1 MSLASPDPDLHLRKR
16 LLRLQMGRVRRRIDR
31 RVRSSQRRAREL
43 LDWRTYA
50 RRYPGNAMLGA
61 FGLGLALSAG
71 LGARGFSRWLGLR
84 LVRRALRDAQ
94 QRLGRELADIW
105 AESTPAGDH
114 AHTPNT
120 STSDHARG

>member
-1 MSLASPDPDLHLRKR
+1 MSVSSPDRDLHRRKR
-16 LLRLQMGRVRRRIDR
+16 RLRLELGRVRRRIDR
-31 RVRSSQRRAREL
+31 RVRGSQRSARQL

-71 LGARGFSRWLGLR
+71 LGARGVSRWLGLR
-84 LVRRALRDAQ
+84 LFRSALRDAEK
-94 QRLGRELADIW
+94 RLGRELADIW

-114 AHTPNT
+114 AITP
-120 STSDHARG
+120 DP